1 MTTIAPA
8 VIIPK
13 VAQINLPNDLGL
25 MSANL
30 MDVIVY
36 YSPIILSFCILILSV
51 FYQSYKGFVFFLFVS
66 FFAVIRKLLAK
77 ALFTKSTTSNEKNCS
92 TFTIFQSD
100 KSDGF
105 VTFFVTFVAGY
116 ILAPMFIKNIY
127 NIPVMAILLLYLVI
141 VTLYQNKDS
150 CCTFATSLS
159 NILYGVISAAL
170 TVIILVSAGLTDKL
184 FTEDLVSD
192 ATVCSMPSKQSF
204 KCSVYKNG
212 EIISS
217 TTQSN

>member
-1 MTTIAPA
+1 MA
-8 VIIPK
+8 K
-13 VAQINLPNDLGL
+13 Q
-25 MSANL
+25 
-30 MDVIVY
+30 
-36 YSPIILSFCILILSV
+36 
-51 FYQSYKGFVFFLFVS
+51 LF
-66 FFAVIRKLLAK
+66 I
-77 ALFTKSTTSNEKNCS
+77 KSTTPTEKNCS
-92 TFTIFQSD
+92 TFTIFQYD

-127 NIPVMAILLLYLVI
+127 NIPVMAILLLYLLI
-141 VTLYQNKDS
+141 VTLYQNNDG
-150 CCTFATSLS
+150 CCTLSTSLS
-159 NILYGVISAAL
+159 NILYGVLSAAL

-212 EIISS
+212 ELVSS
-217 TTQSN
+217 SVN

>member
-1 MTTIAPA
+1 MATLSQ
-8 VIIPK
+8 VISPQ

-30 MDVIVY
+30 SDVIVY
-36 YSPIILSFCILILSV
+36 YSPIILSFCILILSL
-51 FYQSYKGFVFFLFVS
+51 FYQSHKGFVFFLFVS
-66 FFAVIRKLLAK
+66 FFGVIRKLLAK
-77 ALFTKSTTSNEKNCS
+77 QLFIKSTTPTEKNCS
-92 TFTIFQSD
+92 TFTIFQYD

-127 NIPVMAILLLYLVI
+127 NIPVMAILLLYLLI
-141 VTLYQNKDS
+141 VTLYQNNDG
-150 CCTFATSLS
+150 CCTLSTSLS
-159 NILYGVISAAL
+159 NILYGVLSAAL